1 LKARHSVRGVFWR
14 DRHAYDGACRSA
26 VGGKPALGKTLLDA
40 LTQAITSSEQA
51 A

>member
-1 LKARHSVRGVFWR
+1 VTELA
-14 DRHAYDGACRSA
+14 GAPW
-26 VGGKPALGKTLLDA
+26 VEKPALGKTLLDA